1 MTSVVRGHLHKYWKL
16 LAKRPQSASG
26 KANMVEA
33 TLLSLELSLQSI
45 CKKRQE
51 CRFYHSLYFQLVVN
65 IITHKIMS
73 LRYLFIDFDSFF
85 ASVEQQFQPHLRGKP
100 VGIVPSLGVETTCC
114 IAASYEAKA
123 RGVKTGTP
131 VREARYLCPG
141 IRFVQANHTRYIE
154 THNKIHQIIHEIIYV
169 DAVLSIDEM
178 FGRLP
183 PHWQPPAVA
192 RAKALEI
199 KAALKAQ
206 IGPYIRASIGL
217 APNRFLA
224 KLASKLEKPDGLTT
238 LDFDE
243 LPEKLY
249 RFELE
254 DITGIGRRM
263 QERLRIAR
271 ITTMEQLCDAP
282 RHRLHRIWKSVEG
295 DRMWYALRG
304 IEMSRAETTTRQTI
318 GHSHVLPPRLR
329 SEQGAHA
336 TLHQMLQKAC
346 RRLRAMEYFTGHL
359 NLQVQFG
366 FDLCWQAEAKY
377 FPTQDSATLGQL
389 LNQLWTEHPCDLP
402 EPTKVGITLTHLVHA
417 NSHTPSLFSEDN
429 NPRRMQLQQAMDLI
443 TKEHG
448 GRSLYY
454 ADAHQAQRCSE
465 AAPMRIAFSHIPDL
479 ELES

>member
-1 MTSVVRGHLHKYWKL
+1 
-16 LAKRPQSASG
+16 
-26 KANMVEA
+26 
-33 TLLSLELSLQSI
+33 
-45 CKKRQE
+45 
-51 CRFYHSLYFQLVVN
+51 
-65 IITHKIMS
+65 MS

-85 ASVEQQFQPHLRGKP
+85 ASVEQQFQRHLRGKP
-100 VGIVPSLGVETTCC
+100 VGIVPSLGVDTTCC

-141 IRFVQANHTRYIE
+141 IQFVQTNNTRYIQ
-154 THNKIHQIIHEIIYV
+154 THKKIHQIIHEIIYV

-183 PHWQPPAVA
+183 PHWQPPEVA

-206 IGPYIRASIGL
+206 IGPYIGASIGL

-238 LDFDE
+238 LDFDD
-243 LPEKLY
+243 LPDKLY

-282 RHRLHRIWKSVEG
+282 RHTLHRIWRSVDG

-304 IEMSRAETTTRQTI
+304 IEMPLAKTTRKSL

-329 SEQGAHA
+329 SFHGAHA
-336 TLHQMLQKAC
+336 TLHRMLQKAC
-346 RRLRAMEYFTGHL
+346 RRLRAMDSFADRLHV
-359 NLQVQFG
+359 QVTFG
-366 FDLCWQAEAKY
+366 FEFGWQAEAQC
-377 FPTQDSATLGQL
+377 FATQDNVTLGRL
-389 LNQLWTEHPCDLP
+389 LNDLWAQHPEDLP
-402 EPTKVGITLTHLVHA
+402 EPTKVGITFTHLVHA
-417 NSHTPSLFSEDN
+417 DSHTPSLFAEDN
-429 NPRRMQLQQAMDLI
+429 DPRRMQLQHAMDTI
-443 TKEHG
+443 NKAHG

-454 ADAHQAQRCSE
+454 ADALEAQRSTE
-465 AAPMRIAFSHIPDL
+465 AAPMRISFNHIPDL
-479 ELES
+479 EVEGE

>member
-1 MTSVVRGHLHKYWKL
+1 
-16 LAKRPQSASG
+16 
-26 KANMVEA
+26 
-33 TLLSLELSLQSI
+33 
-45 CKKRQE
+45 
-51 CRFYHSLYFQLVVN
+51 
-65 IITHKIMS
+65 MS

-100 VGIVPSLGVETTCC
+100 VGVVPSLGVETTCC

-123 RGVKTGTP
+123 HGVKTGTG

-141 IRFVQANHTRYIE
+141 IKFVQGNHARYIE
-154 THNKIHQIIHEIIYV
+154 THNKIHKIIHEIIYV

-192 RAKALEI
+192 RTKALEI

-206 IGPYIRASIGL
+206 IGPYIGASIGL

-224 KLASKLEKPDGLTT
+224 KLASKLEKPDGLTMI
-238 LDFDE
+238 DFED

-263 QERLRIAR
+263 QERLRTAR
-271 ITTMEQLCDAP
+271 ITTMEELCDAP
-282 RHRLHRIWKSVEG
+282 RHTLHRIWKSVEG

-304 IEMSRAETTTRQTI
+304 IEMPLPETTRQSI

-329 SEQGAHA
+329 SFHGAHA
-336 TLHQMLQKAC
+336 TLHRMLQKAC
-346 RRLRAMEYFTGHL
+346 RRLRAMDYFTDHL
-359 NLQVQFG
+359 HVQVKFG
-366 FDLCWQAEAKY
+366 FDLRWHAEAHC
-377 FPTQDSATLGQL
+377 FATQDTVTLGKL
-389 LNQLWTEHPCDLP
+389 LNGIWAQLPQDVP
-402 EPTKVGITLTHLVHA
+402 EPTKVGITFTHLVHA

-429 NPRRMQLQQAMDLI
+429 NPRRMQLQHAMDTI

-454 ADAHQAQRCSE
+454 ADAHQAQRSSE
-465 AAPMRIAFSHIPDL
+465 AAPMRISFTHIPDL
-479 ELES
+479 ALENE

>member
-1 MTSVVRGHLHKYWKL
+1 
-16 LAKRPQSASG
+16 
-26 KANMVEA
+26 
-33 TLLSLELSLQSI
+33 
-45 CKKRQE
+45 
-51 CRFYHSLYFQLVVN
+51 
-65 IITHKIMS
+65 MS
-73 LRYLFIDFDSFF
+73 LRYLFIDFDSFY

-141 IRFVQANHTRYIE
+141 IRFVQANNSRYIK
-154 THNKIHQIIHEIIYV
+154 THKQIHQIIHEIIYV

-206 IGPYIRASIGL
+206 IGPYIGASIGL

-243 LPEKLY
+243 LPDKLY

-271 ITTMEQLCDAP
+271 ITSMEQLCNAP

-304 IEMSRAETTTRQTI
+304 IEMARPATTTRQTI

-329 SEQGAHA
+329 SFQGAHA
-336 TLHQMLQKAC
+336 TLHRMLQKVV
-346 RRLRAMEYFTGHL
+346 RRLRRMDTFTGHL
-359 NLQVQFG
+359 DLQVTFG
-366 FDLCWQAEAKY
+366 FEIHWHGTAQC
-377 FPTQDSATLGQL
+377 FPTQDNVTLGRL
-389 LNQLWTEHPCDLP
+389 LNNLWSQHPHDLP
-402 EPTKVGITLTHLVHA
+402 EPTKVSITCTHLTHV
-417 NSHTPSLFSEDN
+417 NSHTPSLFPEDN
-429 NPRRMQLQQAMDLI
+429 HPRRMQLQQAMDAVNQQ
-443 TKEHG
+443 HG

-479 ELES
+479 ELEDG